1 MIYNVAGLL
10 TGKLG
15 DSQQHEIENGTLV
28 IDGHK
33 FTKIS
38 GLVDLMRTDRTVL
51 VTADLEAMTHQEC
64 SRCLTDTNLPVSVD
78 FEEEFTPL
86 NADLVDGPYNRT
98 EDEYEGFDP
107 ALIVDEQNSLD
118 MTLALGQA
126 LLGAMPIAPVCKDEC
141 LGICPTCTVNRNEIQ
156 CFCAKSTSDPRW
168 AALAGLLEKGAE
180 STN

>member
-1 MIYNVAGLL
+1 
-10 TGKLG
+10 
-15 DSQQHEIENGTLV
+15 
-28 IDGHK
+28 
-33 FTKIS
+33 
-38 GLVDLMRTDRTVL
+38 
-51 VTADLEAMTHQEC
+51 
-64 SRCLTDTNLPVSVD
+64 VSVD

-156 CFCAKSTSDPRW
+156 CSCAKSTSDPRW
-168 AALAGLLEKGAE
+168 TALAGWLEKGAE